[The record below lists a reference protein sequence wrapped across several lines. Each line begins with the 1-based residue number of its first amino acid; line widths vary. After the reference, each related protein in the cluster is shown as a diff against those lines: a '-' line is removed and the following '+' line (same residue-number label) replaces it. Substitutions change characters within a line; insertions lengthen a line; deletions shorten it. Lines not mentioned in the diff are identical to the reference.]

1 MSGPKKSVIIKLH
14 PERKE
19 YVRAENEFLRVVGSC
34 VNTWAFVDR
43 EIFRIFRFCL
53 HRLGIDRPSKIASIL
68 YYKQRQFQQRV
79 QLTDEMLDPSLVLTV
94 TEYDD
99 DWLPLRKKLQDLSQ
113 IRNIIAHQ
121 PALRTHTA
129 KRGRAAYLYSIHIE
143 PYQLLS
149 RKPNPILKG
158 KKALEISDLKQH
170 AKDVDGLVVEL
181 QAFLKRLNQAHQR
194 P

>member
-1 MSGPKKSVIIKLH
+1 
-14 PERKE
+14 
-19 YVRAENEFLRVVGSC
+19 
-34 VNTWAFVDR
+34 
-43 EIFRIFRFCL
+43 
-53 HRLGIDRPSKIASIL
+53 
-68 YYKQRQFQQRV
+68 
-79 QLTDEMLDPSLVLTV
+79 MLDPSLVLTV

-158 KKALEISDLKQH
+158 KKALEIFDLKQH